1 MIERAVTIAA
11 RALVAAL
18 GLACLVGLA
27 VGARGMIGDGF
38 VDGLRG
44 GRGLAVALAAIA
56 GAFAAVRGWGPARV
70 LAAVP
75 RRAFVAGAVV
85 IALGT
90 GVWAHHAVVKG
101 VPDVPDELGYLHTA
115 RTFASGELIAP
126 SPPATEF
133 FYVSWGVHDHDRW
146 YAVFPPGY
154 GVLLAAGELVGAP
167 GWVNPLLGA
176 ALVLVLFLLAEDL
189 LGKGGLG
196 ARVVV
201 LLYLASWFRL
211 MHAASFMAHPTAA
224 LAAALAMLG
233 LLRGVAGVTEHRA
246 RWAAAGGAALA
257 FLGATRQLDAVVL
270 AAAVAPAL
278 ALALWRGR
286 IASVRRL
293 GIAVACAAPIAI
305 AYLAYNHA
313 LTGDAMLPPQQ
324 RYMELK
330 ERRGD
335 CFRIGF
341 GPGVGECPITQG
353 THFGPK
359 GFAPRHAVINS
370 KKRLDAWVRYSFGW
384 TPLVLLPVLGLLGAA
399 VRGGAR
405 ARGLALVGGVFVTTV
420 VGYGMFFYHGVIYG
434 ARFYYLAWPITLLAS
449 AAAIADLGALIAR
462 LPRPRVASAIA
473 GALAAALPVVLVT
486 GLLAAWPEVRKHA
499 GRRPRTADGALVH
512 ALEKRE
518 LRDAL
523 VFVDSMTLPATVTF
537 DPVDLDNNRP
547 LVVKDLGDA
556 ADAGFARLFPGR
568 RPLRMQGKNF
578 TPLTFA
584 PDAPMRHE
592 AGALY
597 PLDDARGGFGDRTGS
612 SGVGNVALS
621 GGEALR
627 FAIDRPGASFSLPV
641 WAIAADAGPMI
652 VEVAALQH
660 PGGPTMDVVIDGVV
674 VAAGLAT
681 DGPAWSIVRHPIAVE
696 LAPGRHRVGFV
707 MPGARKGQ
715 VLALD
720 YVELRPRR

>member
-1 MIERAVTIAA
+1 MIERAVTVLA

-18 GLACLVGLA
+18 ALACLVGLA
-27 VGARGMIGDGF
+27 VGARGMIADGF

-56 GAFAAVRGWGPARV
+56 GAVAALRGWSPARV

-85 IALGT
+85 IALGS

-115 RTFASGELIAP
+115 RTFAAGELVAP

-133 FYVSWGVHDHDRW
+133 FYVSWAVHDHDEW

-154 GVLLAAGELVGAP
+154 GVLLALGERVGAP
-167 GWVNPLLGA
+167 GWINPLLGA

-189 LGKGGLG
+189 LGKGSLG

-224 LAAALAMLG
+224 LAVLG
-233 LLRGVAGVTEHRA
+233 LLRGVAGVTEHRGA
-246 RWAAAGGAALA
+246 WAAVGGAALA
-257 FLGATRQLDAVVL
+257 FLGATRQLDAVVI
-270 AAAVAPAL
+270 AAAVTPIV

-286 IASVRRL
+286 GASARRL
-293 GIAVACAAPIAI
+293 GLAVACALPIAI
-305 AYLAYNHA
+305 GYFAYNHA
-313 LTGDAMLPPQQ
+313 LTGDALLPPQQ

-353 THFGPK
+353 THYGPK
-359 GFAPRHAVINS
+359 GFAPRHAMANS

-405 ARGLALVGGVFVTTV
+405 ARSLALVGGVFVTTV
-420 VGYGMFFYHGVIYG
+420 VGYGLFFYHGVIYG
-434 ARFYYLAWPITLLAS
+434 ARFYYLAWPFVLVAS
-449 AAAIADLGALIAR
+449 AAAILDVGALLGR
-462 LPRPRVASAIA
+462 VSRPRIAAAIG

-499 GRRPRTADGALVH
+499 GRRPRTGDGALVT
-512 ALEKRE
+512 ALQKPE

-537 DPVDLDNNRP
+537 DPVHLDANRP

-556 ADAGFARLFPGR
+556 ADAGLARLYPQR
-568 RPLRMQGKNF
+568 RPLRMQGKTF
-578 TPLTFA
+578 TPMVLA

-612 SGVGNVALS
+612 SGVGNVTLS

-627 FAIDRPGASFSLPV
+627 FAIDRAGASFSLPV

-660 PGGPTMDVVIDGVV
+660 PGGPAIDVTVDGVV
-674 VAAGLAT
+674 VAAGLGT
-681 DGPAWSIVRHPIAVE
+681 DGPAWTVVRYPIAVD
-696 LAPGRHRVGFV
+696 LTPGRHRVGFG
-707 MPGARKGQ
+707 MPTARKGQ